1 MKMSYEW
8 LEQVTKIRAE
18 LAARNSKPNHLA
30 IAEAVSQELPLL
42 SPIKKLEIFDEVT
55 THINGLGP
63 LESLSRKTGV
73 TDIVVNGPNDV
84 WFDAGQGMQR
94 ANIAWQSELQLR
106 EFVSHLVGQL
116 NRRIDDAQPFVDA
129 RLPSGIRVHAIIPP
143 LAQQGTC
150 LSLRIPQTQTLTLA
164 DLKHRGMFN
173 AQIGEILELIVA
185 SGISFLI
192 SGGTGT
198 GKTTLLAALL
208 NGIDASKRIVV
219 IEDLHELLIDH
230 PHVVSLQSRGT
241 NTEGFGEVPL
251 RTLTRQ
257 ALRMRPDRLIL
268 GEVRGAEIIDLF
280 TALNTGHSGGC
291 ATVHANSAQD
301 VPARIVGL
309 GLLAGLPSSAIH
321 SLFATAISVIV
332 ELSRTQDGLRQVSS
346 IHLVQL
352 VSGTVQTRVILDAS
366 DPKSFAVAKE
376 EISNLV
382 SKII

>member
-1 MKMSYEW
+1 
-8 LEQVTKIRAE
+8 
-18 LAARNSKPNHLA
+18 
-30 IAEAVSQELPLL
+30 
-42 SPIKKLEIFDEVT
+42 
-55 THINGLGP
+55 
-63 LESLSRKTGV
+63 
-73 TDIVVNGPNDV
+73 
-84 WFDAGQGMQR
+84 
-94 ANIAWQSELQLR
+94 
-106 EFVSHLVGQL
+106 
-116 NRRIDDAQPFVDA
+116 
-129 RLPSGIRVHAIIPP
+129 
-143 LAQQGTC
+143 
-150 LSLRIPQTQTLTLA
+150 
-164 DLKHRGMFN
+164 MFN

-332 ELSRTQDGLRQVSS
+332 ELSRTQDGLRKVSS

-366 DPKSFAVAKE
+366 DPKSFPVAKE